1 MNKNDCYH
9 LCFRY
14 WLIYASEKHTKNIE
28 YFKFKFQISISHF
41 SREHNAIKYLMIEI
55 IIFII
60 RKVAYIRIESLN
72 LSE

>member
-1 MNKNDCYH
+1 M
-9 LCFRY
+9 
-14 WLIYASEKHTKNIE
+14 
-28 YFKFKFQISISHF
+28 FKFQISISHF